1 MKAIQVYVTSTM
13 TNKTTYINK
22 NTSLMSILAAATKI
36 ENTFLNE
43 IHRQCLLSLSS
54 TNCSKKTIKNKNKKI
69 KRWEIN
75 TEVNAFVTTKPWY
88 HKFKQ
93 FFKGLSVVH

>member
-36 ENTFLNE
+36 ENTFLSE
-43 IHRQCLLSLSS
+43 IHRQCLLSLYS
-54 TNCSKKTIKNKNKKI
+54 TNCSKKKKKKK

-75 TEVNAFVTTKPWY
+75 TEVNAFVTTQPWY

>member
-43 IHRQCLLSLSS
+43 IHRQCLLSLYS
-54 TNCSKKTIKNKNKKI
+54 TNCSKKKKEKVRNKYRSQCICN
-69 KRWEIN
+69 N
-75 TEVNAFVTTKPWY
+75 TTLVP
-88 HKFKQ
+88 Q
-93 FFKGLSVVH
+93 I